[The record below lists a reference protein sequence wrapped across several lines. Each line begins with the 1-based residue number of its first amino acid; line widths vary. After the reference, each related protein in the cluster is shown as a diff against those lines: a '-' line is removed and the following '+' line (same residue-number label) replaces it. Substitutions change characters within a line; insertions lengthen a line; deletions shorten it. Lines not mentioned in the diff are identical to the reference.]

1 MNRTRRPS
9 ASAQKKAPAEAHARE
24 QQHDRGEGAEQD
36 DLQPGRALARP
47 AVVALQQGGRAR
59 VERKGLLLAQSRRT
73 LQNPGMAIPVT
84 GVSELV
90 LEVVD
95 LAAAE
100 AFYSGLL
107 GLPVVERWP
116 DRDAIWLMAGD
127 RTRIGLWRPQVGLE
141 QGRGGV
147 HVHFAMHIAEADYDA
162 AVAELRAKGAEVT
175 EHTFGAYQHSRAAYV
190 MDPDGHLV
198 ELWTWDVAGHLA

>member
-1 MNRTRRPS
+1 M
-9 ASAQKKAPAEAHARE
+9 
-24 QQHDRGEGAEQD
+24 G
-36 DLQPGRALARP
+36 
-47 AVVALQQGGRAR
+47 
-59 VERKGLLLAQSRRT
+59 
-73 LQNPGMAIPVT
+73 IPVT

-95 LAAAE
+95 LDASE
-100 AFYSGLL
+100 AFYAGII

-141 QGRGGV
+141 KGRGGV
-147 HVHFAMHIAEADYDA
+147 HVHFAMHIAEADYDSAVNHLKA
-162 AVAELRAKGAEVT
+162 AGLDVR

-190 MDPDGHLV
+190 MDPDDHLV
-198 ELWTWDVAGHLA
+198 EFWTWDVAEHLQP